1 MESRGEVSVVCS
13 GERVVLMKS
22 ESLSADLKANRSGAL
37 SYPGHSS
44 YPRQVNRSL
53 SLCPQSSLQETQT
66 SSCPLSCSQ
75 AKGSASDWMV
85 MPRVLGAL
93 SDSVIST

>member
-1 MESRGEVSVVCS
+1 MESRGDVSVVCF

-37 SYPGHSS
+37 SYPG
-44 YPRQVNRSL
+44 QVNRSL

-75 AKGSASDWMV
+75 AKGRASDWMV

-93 SDSVIST
+93 SDSVVST